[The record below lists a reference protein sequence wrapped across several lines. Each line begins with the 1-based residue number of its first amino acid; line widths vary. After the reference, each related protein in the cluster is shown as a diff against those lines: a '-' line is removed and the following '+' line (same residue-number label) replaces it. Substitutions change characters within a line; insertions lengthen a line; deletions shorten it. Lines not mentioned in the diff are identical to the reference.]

1 MALLDSLLSLDLV
14 NAAFFNSAW
23 GIFTSEGSPVIVA
36 DNVLSFEFKK
46 DWNVSDY
53 PLEKGAFESYNKVQ
67 LPYEARIMFS
77 TGGSLAARRAF
88 LQSIQAIAGNLK
100 LYSVVTPEFTYP
112 KANITHYDYA
122 RNDGKAGLLKV
133 EVGVREIRNDAK
145 AAFGFSDDG
154 TASAN
159 GGADATAAGSTGAP
173 AIDATSSP
181 SSASSVSTGEV
192 QAFDPTDPVYNS
204 SIPLPP
210 APLDVGPL

>member
-1 MALLDSLLSLDLV
+1 MALLDSLLSFDLV
-14 NAAFFNSAW
+14 NSAFFNSAW
-23 GIFTSEGSPVIVA
+23 GIFTSEGAPVIVA

-88 LQSIQAIAGNLK
+88 LQSIQAIAGNLR
-100 LYSVVTPEFTYP
+100 LYSIVTPEFTYP

-122 RNDGKAGLLKV
+122 RNDGRAGLLKV

-145 AAFGFSDDG
+145 AEFGFSDSTAG
-154 TASAN
+154 TGS
-159 GGADATAAGSTGAP
+159 DATASGSTGAP
-173 AIDATSSP
+173 AIEATSSP

-192 QAFDPTDPVYNS
+192 QAFDPTDPAYNS
-204 SIPLPP
+204 SIPIPP
-210 APLDVGPL
+210 TPPVFIDAF